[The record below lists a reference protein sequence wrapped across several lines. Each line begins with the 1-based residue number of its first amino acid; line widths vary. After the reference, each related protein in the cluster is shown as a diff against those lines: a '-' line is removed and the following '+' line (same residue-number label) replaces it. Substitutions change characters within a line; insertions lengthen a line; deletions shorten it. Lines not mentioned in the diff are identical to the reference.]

1 MAKSGRMNEG
11 VRSQKSGV
19 RRRNSGLIKGLLLLI
34 MVFCGITGQAANVI
48 SVRVETLEKA
58 KKLVVPIPPLASIT
72 GRDDDGATWQQTGT
86 MAGALDRVRG
96 DFRQSMRAGGWVL
109 DKTIAMGRAANRSE
123 LAIWT
128 IRGHRILLMIWEK
141 EAGLCGFSWGE
152 ETGGG

>member
-1 MAKSGRMNEG
+1 MSERRRECGIQNPESRIQNLDSGRLLG
-11 VRSQKSGV
+11 FFLTLA
-19 RRRNSGLIKGLLLLI
+19 LIFYGAL
-34 MVFCGITGQAANVI
+34 GQAEELI
-48 SVRVETLEKA
+48 SARVGTLEKS

-72 GRDDDGATWQQTGT
+72 GQDDTGATWQQTGT

-96 DFRQSMRAGGWVL
+96 DFRQSMRTGGWVL
-109 DKTIAMGRAANRSE
+109 DKTIAVGRAVNRSE

-152 ETGGG
+152 EK